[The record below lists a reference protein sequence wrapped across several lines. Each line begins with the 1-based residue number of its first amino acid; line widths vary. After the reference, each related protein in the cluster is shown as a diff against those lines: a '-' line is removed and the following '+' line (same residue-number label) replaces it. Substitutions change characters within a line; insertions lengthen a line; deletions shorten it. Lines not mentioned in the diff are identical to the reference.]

1 MALPWLIGGLIV
13 GGIAVAAKLSS
24 DNDSGGYDD
33 DDNDYEEEERRRA
46 ARERKKRALDQKI
59 ESLMSEVKAEG
70 ERRAS
75 MFQADL
81 SPVLEVEYSSYRP
94 YAGEID
100 EAGDLDQTYDS
111 MMQYELDPEF
121 VPEKTQDNLERFVEL
136 YHVQTLKAAPHF
148 AKMQA
153 RLTSMREACV
163 LLAEKH
169 SALLALYESLDGD
182 ATAIDQSSVNTDW
195 QLMDKKQ
202 STWEDRWNGSLT
214 TETNELQAKIEEL
227 RKVIGSLRD

>member
-1 MALPWLIGGLIV
+1 MALPWIIGGLIV
-13 GGIAVAAKLSS
+13 GGIAVASKLSS
-24 DNDSGGYDD
+24 SDNGNDYDH

-75 MFQADL
+75 IFQADL

-111 MMQYELDPEF
+111 MMQYELDPYF

-136 YHVQTLKAAPHF
+136 YHVQTLKAAPYL

-153 RLTSMREACV
+153 RLTSMREECA
-163 LLAEKH
+163 LLADKH
-169 SALLALYESLDGD
+169 SALRALYESLGGD
-182 ATAIDQSSVNTDW
+182 ASAIDQSSVNTDW
-195 QLMDKKQ
+195 QLMDKEQ
-202 STWEDRWNGSLT
+202 PSWEERWNESLT
-214 TETNELQAKIEEL
+214 AETDELQAKLEAL
-227 RKVIGSLRD
+227 RKMIGSLRD